1 MSELQKIVVG
11 IRSSNLSKSQTNLL
25 LQELLKKDPK
35 LNKDI
40 FDIKTIKTTGDIH
53 NTHRLDQIGGKGLF
67 IKEIEEQIMSGKIDI
82 GVHSMKDVP
91 AQDAYPDLDIICW
104 MQRHKPNDALI
115 SNSGKSFMDLPAGS
129 VIGTS
134 SIRRR
139 SQVLSL
145 RKDLSI
151 KLLRGNVDTRIQK
164 LRNNE
169 YDAVILSLA
178 GLARLNLD
186 HLVSEVLEHN
196 LFLPAACQGAVGVQA
211 LKRSEVKK
219 ILAPI
224 NDPQTQTECM
234 AERRVLKNI
243 NANCNSPVSIYAN
256 INKNNITIQFEIF
269 DHHGNK
275 IFEKSKE
282 DLKENYV
289 KLCDELGEE
298 IINTVGQTKINE
310 LDNLKSD
317 FDYTSS

>member
-25 LQELLKKDPK
+25 IQEILKQDLNLSKDV
-35 LNKDI
+35 
-40 FDIKTIKTTGDIH
+40 FEIKTIKTTGDKH

-67 IKEIEEQIMSGKIDI
+67 IKEIEEQIMSGTIDI

-91 AQDAYPDLDIICW
+91 AQDAYQDLDIICW
-104 MQRHKPNDALI
+104 TKRYKPNDALI

-164 LRNNE
+164 LRNHE

-186 HLVSEVLEHN
+186 HLVTEVLEHN

-211 LKRSEVKK
+211 LKNSEAKK

-224 NDPQTQTECM
+224 NDLKTQTECM

-256 INKNNITIQFEIF
+256 INKNNITLEFEIF
-269 DHHGNK
+269 DHQGNK
-275 IFEKSKE
+275 IFKKSKE
-282 DLKENYV
+282 DFKENYL
-289 KLCDELGEE
+289 KLCDELGKE
-298 IINTVGQTKINE
+298 IVNALGQTKINE

-317 FDYTSS
+317 FNYTP

>member
-1 MSELQKIVVG
+1 MSEMQKIVVG

-25 LQELLKKDPK
+25 IQELLKKDRN
-35 LNKDI
+35 LNRDI
-40 FDIKTIKTTGDIH
+40 FNIKTIKTTGDVH

-67 IKEIEEQIMSGKIDI
+67 IREIEEQIMSGKIDI

-91 AQDAYPDLDIICW
+91 VKDTYPDLDIICW
-104 MQRHKPNDALI
+104 MQRHKANDALI
-115 SNSGKSFMDLPAGS
+115 SNSGKRFMDLPAGS

-139 SQVLSL
+139 SQVLNI

-164 LRNNE
+164 LKNHE

-186 HLVSEVLEHN
+186 HLVTEVLEHD

-211 LKRSEVKK
+211 LKNSNIEK
-219 ILAPI
+219 IFTPI
-224 NDPQTQTECM
+224 NDLKTQTECM

-243 NANCNSPVSIYAN
+243 NANCNSPVSIYASIDN
-256 INKNNITIQFEIF
+256 DNITLEFEIF
-269 DHHGNK
+269 DHQGNK
-275 IFEKSKE
+275 IFKKLKE
-282 DLKENYV
+282 DLKENYL
-289 KLCDELGEE
+289 KLSDELSKE
-298 IINTVGQTKINE
+298 IISTIGQTKINE

-317 FDYTSS
+317 FDYTP

>member
-1 MSELQKIVVG
+1 MSELQKIVLG
-11 IRSSNLSKSQTNLL
+11 IRSSNLSKTQTNLL
-25 LQELLKKDPK
+25 IQELLEKHPH
-35 LNKDI
+35 LTKDI
-40 FDIKTIKTTGDIH
+40 FDIKTIKTTGDVH

-67 IKEIEEQIMSGKIDI
+67 IKEIEEQILSGKVDI

-104 MQRHKPNDALI
+104 TKRYKPNDALI

-164 LRNNE
+164 LRNHE

-186 HLVSEVLEHN
+186 HLVTEVLEHN

-211 LKRSEVKK
+211 LKNSEVKK

-224 NDPQTQTECM
+224 NDLKTQTECM

-256 INKNNITIQFEIF
+256 INKNNITLEFEIF
-269 DHHGNK
+269 DHQGNK
-275 IFEKSKE
+275 IFKKLKE
-282 DLKENYV
+282 DLKENYLR
-289 KLCDELGEE
+289 LCDELGEE
-298 IINTVGQTKINE
+298 IINTLGQTKINE

-317 FDYTSS
+317 FDYTP

>member
-1 MSELQKIVVG
+1 MKNENIVIAKDVIDLQIKALKQLKNFLDKSFDKAVKKIAKCQSKVIICGVG
-11 IRSSNLSKSQTNLL
+11 KSGIIASKISATLSSIGTPSFTVSANDCSHGDLGRIT
-25 LQELLKKDPK
+25 KKDI
-35 LNKDI
+35 LI
-40 FDIKTIKTTGDIH
+40 
-53 NTHRLDQIGGKGLF
+53 
-67 IKEIEEQIMSGKIDI
+67 
-82 GVHSMKDVP
+82 
-91 AQDAYPDLDIICW
+91 
-104 MQRHKPNDALI
+104 LI

-178 GLARLNLD
+178 GLSRLNLD
-186 HLVSEVLEHN
+186 HLVTEVLEHN

-211 LKRSEVKK
+211 LKSSEVKK

-275 IFEKSKE
+275 ILKKSKE
-282 DLKENYV
+282 DLKENCV
-289 KLCDELGEE
+289 KLCDELSEE

-317 FDYTSS
+317 FDYTPS